1 MPFLYKRS
9 FRSLSIALIAALF
22 LAGCGAFNTDTP
34 LSTFATDGYESSQ
47 IYSLFQPIF
56 WMAIGVFVIVEGL
69 LIWSV
74 IRFRRRPDDAIPVQ
88 LHGNLPIELAWTI
101 APAILVLV
109 IAVLTFRTQAL
120 LDREPVN
127 PLNVTVVGHQWWW
140 EFQYPEQN
148 VVTANELHLPANRD
162 VVLTLK
168 SADVIH
174 SFWAPRLSGKTDL
187 IPGHEN
193 KLLMRPLSEQQL
205 LVRGHCAEFCG
216 GTHAMMAFH
225 VVVRPQADF
234 DAWVRQQ
241 QAAAPVPAGVQ
252 QASTAQQAAA
262 TAPATGATVA
272 ATVTGEDAT
281 GDEVAATTAATVAA
295 TANAPETATPQAQP
309 ASLEAQGYQLFQQK
323 GCVGCHAINGY
334 PGAVSRVGPDLTHVG
349 SRQHIVSGW
358 LENTPENM
366 RRWLRDPNEVKPDN
380 VMGTA
385 VKLGTLNNDEI
396 NALTAYLES
405 LK

>member
-9 FRSLSIALIAALF
+9 FRSLSIVVIAALF
-22 LAGCGAFNTDTP
+22 LVSCGTGEDPLGINTP
-34 LSTFATDGYESSQ
+34 LTTFATDGYESSQ
-47 IYSLFQPIF
+47 IYTLFQPIF

-69 LIWSV
+69 LIWSI
-74 IRFRRRPDDAIPVQ
+74 IRFRRRPNDGIPVQ

-109 IAVLTFRTQAL
+109 IAVLTFRTQAN
-120 LDREPVN
+120 LDRVPEN
-127 PLNVTVVGHQWWW
+127 PLTVTVIGHQWWW
-140 EFQYPEQN
+140 EFQYPEGN
-148 VVTANELHLPANRD
+148 VITANELHIPANRD
-162 VVLTLK
+162 VVLNLR

-193 KLLMRPLSEQQL
+193 KLVIRPLSEQQVI
-205 LVRGHCAEFCG
+205 VRGHCAEFCG

-225 VVVRPQADF
+225 VVVQPQAEF
-234 DAWVRQQ
+234 DSWLTQ
-241 QAAAPVPAGVQ
+241 QAAAAAAPAGVQ
-252 QASTAQQAAA
+252 QPAAS
-262 TAPATGATVA
+262 APATGATVA
-272 ATVTGEDAT
+272 ATVTGEAAT

-295 TANAPETATPQAQP
+295 TANAPETTTPQAQP
-309 ASLEAQGYQLFQQK
+309 TSLEAQGYQLFQQK

-349 SRQHIVSGW
+349 SRQHIVAGW

-385 VKLGTLNNDEI
+385 IKLGTLRDDEI
-396 NALTAYLES
+396 EALTAYLES

>member
-9 FRSLSIALIAALF
+9 FRSLSIVVIAAL
-22 LAGCGAFNTDTP
+22 LLVSCGTGEDPLGINTP

-69 LIWSV
+69 LIWSI
-74 IRFRRRPDDAIPVQ
+74 IRFRRRPTDGIPVQ

-109 IAVLTFRTQAL
+109 IAVLTFRTQAV
-120 LDREPVN
+120 LDRAPEN
-127 PLNVTVVGHQWWW
+127 PLTVTVVGHQWWW
-140 EFQYPEQN
+140 EFQYPEGN
-148 VVTANELHLPANRD
+148 VITANELHIPANRD
-162 VVLTLK
+162 VVLNLR

-174 SFWAPRLSGKTDL
+174 SFWAPRLSGKTDV

-193 KLLMRPLSEQQL
+193 KLLIRPLSEQQVI
-205 LVRGHCAEFCG
+205 VRGHCAEFCG

-225 VVVRPQADF
+225 VVVQPQAEF
-234 DAWVRQQ
+234 DSWLAQQATAAATPAGIQ
-241 QAAAPVPAGVQ
+241 QAAASP
-252 QASTAQQAAA
+252 
-262 TAPATGATVA
+262 PATGATVA
-272 ATVTGEDAT
+272 ATVTGEAAT

-295 TANAPETATPQAQP
+295 TANAAETTTPQAQP
-309 ASLEAQGYQLFQQK
+309 TSLEAQGYQLFASK

-334 PGAVSRVGPDLTHVG
+334 PGAVSRVGPDLTHIG
-349 SRQHIVSGW
+349 SRQHIVAGW

-366 RRWLRDPNEVKPDN
+366 RRWLHNPNEVKPDN

-385 VKLGTLNNDEI
+385 IKLGTLQDQEI
-396 NALTAYLES
+396 EALTAYLES

>member
-74 IRFRRRPDDAIPVQ
+74 IRFRRRPNDPIPVQ

-109 IAVLTFRTQAL
+109 IAVLTFRTQAE

-193 KLLMRPLSEQQL
+193 KLLMRPLSEQQI

-225 VVVRPQADF
+225 VVVSPQAQF
-234 DAWVRQQ
+234 DAWVQEQ
-241 QAAAPVPAGVQ
+241 KAAAPTPAGVQ
-252 QASTAQQAAA
+252 QVASAQQAAT

-272 ATVTGEDAT
+272 ATTGVEDS
-281 GDEVAATTAATVAA
+281 GGEFAATTAATVAA

-309 ASLEAQGYQLFQQK
+309 TSLEAQGYQLFQTK

-349 SRQHIVSGW
+349 SRRHIVAGW

-366 RRWLRDPNEVKPDN
+366 KRWLRDPNEVKPDN

-385 VKLGTLNNDEI
+385 VKLGTLNDNEI